1 MATGRFVALAR
12 ACALAS
18 LLCGCS
24 VSQPVEPTLQIGV
37 TGSFTHLDPARGTQ
51 PGTIVVSRYA
61 FQTLPQIATAV
72 HRTRDERDWTFT
84 IPGGLRFNDGTPL
97 DAQAVAANFQR
108 WRLGWYDPDG
118 YFVYA
123 SAFLNPAKPA
133 TAIEEARAL
142 DRTTFRI
149 RTHGAFPKLE
159 AVLADAHFAIASPT
173 AFAAGDEHFDGAPV
187 GSGPYVIRKWDP
199 GATIVLEPAPHAA
212 TAQYA
217 SVYVRDI
224 PDPHTTVLAL
234 RKYDVEIVYGF
245 PAEFL
250 NEAVTYD
257 LPTVIEPST
266 GYYCGFS
273 PTVTKAERLCP
284 PSASARGPVA
294 ERPAL

>member
-1 MATGRFVALAR
+1 VR
-12 ACALAS
+12 
-18 LLCGCS
+18 
-24 VSQPVEPTLQIGV
+24 PTLQIGV

-61 FQTLPQIATAV
+61 FQTLPQIAAAV
-72 HRTRDERDWTFT
+72 HRSRDEREWTFR
-84 IPGGLRFNDGTPL
+84 IPSGLRFNDGTPL
-97 DAQAVAANFQR
+97 DAQAVAANFER
-108 WRLGWYDPDG
+108 WRLGWYDADG

-123 SAFLNPAKPA
+123 SAFLDPAKPA
-133 TAIEEARAL
+133 DAIDEFRAL
-142 DRTTFRI
+142 DRHTFRI
-149 RTHGAFPKLE
+149 RTHAAFPKLE
-159 AVLADAHFAIASPT
+159 AVLADAHFAIASPA

-187 GSGPYVIRKWDP
+187 GSGPYVIRAWDP
-199 GATIVLEPAPHAA
+199 GATIVLEPAAPHAA
-212 TAQYA
+212 SAHYA

-224 PDPHTTVLAL
+224 PDAHTSVLAL

-250 NEAVTYD
+250 NEAATYA

-266 GYYCGFS
+266 GTYCAFS
-273 PTVTKAERLCP
+273 PTVTKAERRCP